1 MKIIKYFSLLI
12 ILIAVVTACK
22 EKPVKTVIKTVTFHN
37 GTDSSAI
44 PVQRV
49 THGEKAT
56 KPSKPVKAGFIFD
69 GWYKEKT
76 FTNAFNFNTET
87 ITKNITLYAKWI
99 KDDAKNVDDD
109 SDPPPKNID
118 DDSDLPP
125 KNVDDDI
132 ADTFAFDETSY
143 NHVFR
148 VDDNIFEKTPTLIKD
163 NPADKRSIVYSI
175 MPSDEDTTIDKSTG
189 KIILTP
195 ASIHNKIFTIT
206 AKKLRTEKYKAST
219 AQYTLTVKKFKPMY
233 THTLAI
239 EIESAME
246 EIGNTVDLSYIDTSS
261 ITDMSYLF
269 SDDILAGGE
278 LDEHYG
284 LSEFNGNISEWDVS
298 SVTDMSFMFNE
309 AVNFNGDIPWGEKT
323 SNVKNMSYMFASA
336 TSFNQNISA
345 WDVSNVTDMSY
356 MFASATSFNQD
367 LSAWNVSSVTDMS
380 FMFQRAETFNSN
392 ILWGE
397 KTSNVKDINSMFEF
411 ATSFNKNISA
421 WNVSSVTDMRRMFAF
436 ATSFNQDLSAWN
448 VSSVTDMSHMFASAT
463 SFNQDLSAWNVSSV
477 TDMSFMF
484 QRAETFNSNILWG
497 EKTSNVKDMNS
508 MFDGAK
514 TFNKN
519 ISAWNVSNVTDMSF
533 MFRDAIVFN
542 QNISA
547 WNVSSVTDMSFMF
560 NTEYGSNTNF
570 NQDLSTWVVS
580 SVTDMSFMFAFATEF
595 NQNISTWD
603 VSSVT
608 NMRRMFR
615 NATKFNQNLSAWDV
629 SSVTD
634 MRRMFAFA
642 KAFKDKN
649 YVKSWGKKLRGREV
663 KICQIFLFSL
673 EDDPPRWYRSK
684 DPKWDTNCNN

>member
-22 EKPVKTVIKTVTFHN
+22 DKPVKTVIKTVTFHN

-49 THGEKAT
+49 AHGEKAT

-109 SDPPPKNID
+109 SDPPPKNI
-118 DDSDLPP
+118 
-125 KNVDDDI
+125 DDDI

-219 AQYTLTVKKFKPMY
+219 TQYTLTVKKFKPMY
-233 THTLAI
+233 TYTLAI

-278 LDEHYG
+278 LDEYYG

-323 SNVKNMSYMFASA
+323 SNVKNMSYMFQGA

-345 WDVSNVTDMSY
+345 WNVSSVTDMSF
-356 MFASATSFNQD
+356 MFASATSFNQN

-380 FMFQRAETFNSN
+380 FMFASATSFNQNLSAWDVSNVTNMSYMFQRAETFNSN

-397 KTSNVKDINSMFEF
+397 KTSNVKDMSRMFDG
-411 ATSFNKNISA
+411 AKTFNKNISA
-421 WNVSSVTDMRRMFAF
+421 WNVSNVTDMRRMFEF
-436 ATSFNQDLSAWN
+436 ATSFNQDLSAWDVSN
-448 VSSVTDMSHMFASAT
+448 VTNMSY
-463 SFNQDLSAWNVSSV
+463 
-477 TDMSFMF
+477 MF
-484 QRAETFNSNILWG
+484 QEAETFNSNILWG

-519 ISAWNVSNVTDMSF
+519 ISAWNVSNVTDMSL

-542 QNISA
+542 QNIST
-547 WNVSSVTDMSFMF
+547 WNVSNVTDMSFMF
-560 NTEYGSNTNF
+560 STEYEGNTNF
-570 NQDLSTWVVS
+570 NQDLSTWDVS
-580 SVTDMSFMFAFATEF
+580 SVTDMSYMFAFATKF

-642 KAFKDKN
+642 EAFKDKK
-649 YVKSWGKKLRGREV
+649 YVKSWGRKLSGREV
-663 KICQIFLFSL
+663 KICQIFLSSL
-673 EDDPPRWYRSK
+673 EDNPPQWYRSK